1 MGKCF
6 SSCSSSS
13 SGLDHNG
20 KSSSETSKHS
30 KTTLTQQ
37 ITEVSPPYEKGT
49 GYLKSDISQRD
60 TLQSHAKLNP
70 PLNPSPDL
78 AKMPKASFSE
88 SKAQKLFE
96 RYKDASVDAI
106 LAEGTEKFC
115 QDLGVNPEE
124 FIVLVLAWK
133 FEAPTMCRF
142 SRDGF
147 IKGCKAMHVDSV
159 QGIQTKFVDLH
170 AEVRQGSAFKDLYRF
185 TFGFG
190 LDQDT
195 GQRTLPIEIAIP
207 LWKLVFS
214 KSQPPI
220 LERWF
225 SFLLESEI
233 RGISRDT
240 WQMFLNFVETI
251 GDDLNLY
258 DDNEAWPS
266 LFDDFVEYE
275 KMKISEER
283 ERTSR
288 QNEDEETYEV

>member
-20 KSSSETSKHS
+20 KSSDSSKHPKATLTTTE
-30 KTTLTQQ
+30 KTTA
-37 ITEVSPPYEKGT
+37 VSQPFPKGV
-49 GYLKSDISQRD
+49 GLPKPDISQRD

-70 PLNPSPDL
+70 TLNPSPDL
-78 AKMPKASFSE
+78 AKMPKASFSD

-96 RYKDASVDAI
+96 RYKDPSADAI
-106 LAEGTEKFC
+106 LAEGTERFC
-115 QDLGVNPEE
+115 SDLGVNPEE

-133 FEAPTMCRF
+133 FDAPTMCHF
-142 SRDGF
+142 SREGF
-147 IKGCKAMHVDSV
+147 VRGCRAMHADSI
-159 QGIQTKFVDLH
+159 QGIKSKFMDLQS
-170 AEVRQGSAFKDLYRF
+170 EVLQRSAFKDLYRF

-190 LDQDT
+190 LDQDS
-195 GQRTLPIEIAIP
+195 GQRTLPIEIAMP

-214 KSQPPI
+214 QRQPPI
-220 LERWF
+220 LDRWC
-225 SFLLESEI
+225 SFLLASEI

-251 GDDLNLY
+251 GDNLSVY

-266 LFDDFVEYE
+266 LFDDFVESE
-275 KMKISEER
+275 KMKATDSNEGTTGR
-283 ERTSR
+283 EAM
-288 QNEDEETYEV
+288 V

>member
-1 MGKCF
+1 MVVSMGKCF
-6 SSCSSSS
+6 SSCSRSS

-20 KSSSETSKHS
+20 KSSDSSKHT
-30 KTTLTQQ
+30 KTTLTTEK
-37 ITEVSPPYEKGT
+37 ITDVSQPYQKGV
-49 GYLKSDISQRD
+49 GLPKPDISQRD
-60 TLQSHAKLNP
+60 TLQSHAKLTP

-96 RYKDASVDAI
+96 RYKDSAADAI

-115 QDLGVNPEE
+115 SDLGVNPEE

-133 FEAPTMCRF
+133 FDAPTMCHF

-147 IKGCKAMHVDSV
+147 VKGCKVMHVDSI
-159 QGIQTKFVDLH
+159 QGIQSKFMDLR
-170 AEVRQGSAFKDLYRF
+170 AEVLQRSAFKDLYRF

-190 LDQDT
+190 LDQES
-195 GQRTLPIEIAIP
+195 GQRTLPIDIAIP
-207 LWKLVFS
+207 LWKVVF
-214 KSQPPI
+214 KDRQPPI
-220 LERWF
+220 LERWC
-225 SFLLESEI
+225 SFLIESEI

-251 GDDLNLY
+251 GDDLSLY

-275 KMKISEER
+275 KAKASDGSE
-283 ERTSR
+283 
-288 QNEDEETYEV
+288 NA